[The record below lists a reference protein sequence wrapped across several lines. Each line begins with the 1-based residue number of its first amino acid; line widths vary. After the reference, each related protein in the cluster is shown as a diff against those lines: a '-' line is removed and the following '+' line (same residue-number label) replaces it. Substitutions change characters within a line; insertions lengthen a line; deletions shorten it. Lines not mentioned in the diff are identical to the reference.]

1 MDMDCPPLI
10 VPGPPL
16 TGEQVSRYSRHLL
29 MPALGELGQRR
40 LLAARVAVVGAGGLG
55 SPSLLYLAAAGVGT
69 ITVFDDDRVDATNL
83 QRQVIHDSDSV
94 GRPKVDSA
102 VERVR
107 ALNPD
112 VRIIGRTDHLDAG
125 NARELLEGHD
135 LVLDGSDNFETR
147 YAVNDACAALAIPLV
162 WAAVYRTEAHL
173 TVFWSAAPPG
183 QVATDLR
190 DLFPTPPEPGTVPA
204 CGDAGVLGP
213 LVGQVG
219 SMMAAEAI
227 KLITGTG
234 DPLLGRVLFI
244 DVLRAAQRE
253 IPLAPR
259 ADRVRPE
266 RVAPTVDPAAGG
278 EPSTTAMI
286 SAADLR
292 SRLDSGGSTP
302 FVLDVREAHEL
313 AEGQVPGA
321 AHLPIGTL
329 TGDAGSSADLP
340 RDRDLVLVCRA
351 GPRAHLAATALR
363 SRGFARL
370 LVLDG
375 GMLAWTGP
383 TELPT
388 ELPADRPGDPANA
401 APRTQIPQESA

>member
-1 MDMDCPPLI
+1 MDCPPLI
-10 VPGPPL
+10 APGPPL
-16 TGEQVSRYSRHLL
+16 TGGQVSRYSRHLL

-69 ITVFDDDRVDATNL
+69 ITVLDDDRVDETNL
-83 QRQVIHDSDSV
+83 QRQVIHDSDAV

-107 ALNPD
+107 ALNPE
-112 VRIIGRTDHLDAG
+112 VRIIGRTDHLDAA
-125 NARELLEGHD
+125 NARELLEDHD

-147 YAVNDACAALAIPLV
+147 YAVNDACVALGIPLV

-173 TVFWSAAPPG
+173 TVFWSAAPHG

-234 DPLLGRVLFI
+234 EPLLGRVLFI

-259 ADRVRPE
+259 ADRVRRA
-266 RVAPTVDPAAGG
+266 RVAPTVDPAAGA

-292 SRLDSGGSTP
+292 SRLDSGGSPP

-313 AEGQVPGA
+313 TDGRVPGA

-329 TGDAGSSADLP
+329 TGDAGSSAGLP

-363 SRGFARL
+363 SRGFDRL

-375 GMLAWTGP
+375 GMLAWPGP
-383 TELPT
+383 IELPT
-388 ELPADRPGDPANA
+388 DRSGDPTNG
-401 APRTQIPQESA
+401 APLSPSPQESA